1 MNLGIVGCGAMGT
14 IVRNMALHH
23 EKFDHVFSVE
33 PAKGETLFDGPKA
46 DVIIDFSHPEALGDT
61 CDYLRQQKGSCGVVF
76 ATTGF
81 SPADEKQIRQLAEVA
96 PVIKSSNYSYGVN
109 TLKRILEYAAPL
121 LVNQADIEIVEKHHR
136 LKIDAPSGTALML
149 AELCDPEGTKERI
162 FGRLGE
168 AKRQDEIGIHSV
180 RGGGIFG
187 EHTVI
192 FALPD
197 EVIELKHT
205 AFSKNIFAKG
215 AIDAALWLEGKKPGI
230 YPLEQ
235 VFY

>member
-14 IVRNMALHH
+14 IVRDMALHH
-23 EKFDHVFSVE
+23 EKIDHVFSVE
-33 PAKGETLFDGPKA
+33 PARGETLFDVPKV
-46 DVIIDFSHPEALGDT
+46 DVIIDFSHPDALDGI
-61 CDYLRQQKGSCGVVF
+61 CDYLRQQKGSCGIVF

-96 PVIKSSNYSYGVN
+96 PVIKSSNYSYGIN
-109 TLKRILEYAAPL
+109 TLKRILRYAVPL
-121 LVNQADIEIVEKHHR
+121 LADEADIEIVEKHHR
-136 LKIDAPSGTALML
+136 LKVDAPSGTALML

-162 FGRLGE
+162 SGRQGE

-180 RGGGIFG
+180 RGGSIFG
-187 EHTVI
+187 EHNVI

-197 EVIELKHT
+197 EVIEVKHT
-205 AFSKNIFAKG
+205 AFSKKIFAKG